1 MITGY
6 FYFDVE
12 EKNGETR
19 QIKKIFKLVLEA
31 NVLYLL
37 WDSFYAVL
45 SRNMSFLLD
54 TFTIENVLKF
64 IAFNESPLKGHLW
77 YLGAILYVLIIK
89 VFYNQCALRLSCYEC
104 PYATTERKTDMTIG
118 DFWHIE
124 ETIPDFY
131 DEKGNSIFLIH
142 TDRGEQL
149 FETVKV
155 KLEYR
160 LSDTKQCWQ
169 ANLEAPTK
177 RSEQRDEFWNDY
189 QRKGVDFVMKKY
201 GTTPLKTKIKNKL
214 VKLISIGGGKP

>member
-1 MITGY
+1 M
-6 FYFDVE
+6 
-12 EKNGETR
+12 KC
-19 QIKKIFKLVLEA
+19 
-31 NVLYLL
+31 
-37 WDSFYAVL
+37 
-45 SRNMSFLLD
+45 
-54 TFTIENVLKF
+54 
-64 IAFNESPLKGHLW
+64 
-77 YLGAILYVLIIK
+77 
-89 VFYNQCALRLSCYEC
+89 FYNQCALRLSCYEC

-201 GTTPLKTKIKNKL
+201 GTTPLKMKIKNKL
-214 VKLISIGGGKP
+214 VKLISIGGGQTLNPDLIYYVDYSERRAA